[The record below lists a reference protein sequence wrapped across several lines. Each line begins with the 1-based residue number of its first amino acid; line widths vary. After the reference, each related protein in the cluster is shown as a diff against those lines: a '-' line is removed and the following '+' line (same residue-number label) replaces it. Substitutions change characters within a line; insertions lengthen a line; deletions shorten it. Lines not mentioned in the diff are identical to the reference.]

1 MVIGKPGDN
10 RGYRYKDRLLA
21 AGPVKVGQVRAAK
34 ISATAKG
41 AGLLHELAANPN
53 PVDVVL
59 TLGGATYCMT
69 FGGTT
74 QTFEAGQRFRAR
86 DALVAGICPP

>member
-1 MVIGKPGDN
+1 MIGKPGES

-34 ISATAKG
+34 FSATGKG
-41 AGLLHELAANPN
+41 AGLLHELAANPD

-59 TLGGATYCMT
+59 TLGSSTYCMT

-74 QTFEAGQRFRAR
+74 QSFEGGRRFRASN
-86 DALVAGICPP
+86 ALVPGICPP